1 MTMRNLVDAFCD
13 YGEADTVIHSKQL
26 RTEYNEKSLSA
37 RYNGIDVVDGSK
49 ITIGDKI
56 TRLGSGWTHVESLG
70 E

>member
-1 MTMRNLVDAFCD
+1 MRMRELANAFCD

-56 TRLGSGWTHVESLG
+56 TRLGSGWTHVEPLG